1 MLKVSNLRKN
11 YKNLEVLKDISFKVK
26 KDSIYGF
33 LGPNGAGKT
42 TTMNILAGLIDY
54 QEGAVYLHE
63 RNYSKNKREI
73 LKSIGYLPQ
82 NPTFYNYMNTY
93 EYLSFIGKLNNLNSK
108 EIMKR
113 TEELIQLVGL
123 KEAGKRKIGGYSGGM
138 KQRLGLAIALFH
150 KPKLLLLDEPTSA
163 LDPGGRQELL
173 EFIKGLPSQ
182 GTTVFLS
189 THILND
195 VERICDEVSILNKGS
210 IVLSDTLQNLKDNY
224 IQPIFDIEF
233 ECIPNDLK
241 FKIQNIKWI
250 ENIIIEENK
259 VSIYV
264 NDVQKAKYNLLNLLY
279 KDNHENIITS
289 YNLRKSNLEDVFV
302 RMVNSNVNI

>member
-1 MLKVSNLRKN
+1 MIEKAKAGNKSALNTLLIN
-11 YKNLEVLKDISFKVK
+11 NMQVLKGYTIKMTGDAIS
-26 KDSIYGF
+26 
-33 LGPNGAGKT
+33 
-42 TTMNILAGLIDY
+42 
-54 QEGAVYLHE
+54 
-63 RNYSKNKREI
+63 
-73 LKSIGYLPQ
+73 
-82 NPTFYNYMNTY
+82 
-93 EYLSFIGKLNNLNSK
+93 
-108 EIMKR
+108 
-113 TEELIQLVGL
+113 
-123 KEAGKRKIGGYSGGM
+123 
-138 KQRLGLAIALFH
+138 LFH

-233 ECIPNDLK
+233 ECVPNDLK

-259 VSIYV
+259 VSIYI